1 MLLRWGERFKIAA
14 ALLWLYQ
21 RNHYF
26 SLAVSENLRIF
37 RNFFSREGIVTGGN
51 SFLFA
56 SFFRLQTEKI
66 VLGYNN
72 DKIVLAI
79 SKNSRFAKIHSLLKY
94 NQKEKTA

>member
-1 MLLRWGERFKIAA
+1 MGRTIQNSRRF
-14 ALLWLYQ
+14 ALAISAE
-21 RNHYF
+21 
-26 SLAVSENLRIF
+26 SLFLIGSFGKSADFPKL
-37 RNFFSREGIVTGGN
+37 FFSREGIVTGGN

>member
-1 MLLRWGERFKIAA
+1 
-14 ALLWLYQ
+14 
-21 RNHYF
+21 
-26 SLAVSENLRIF
+26 
-37 RNFFSREGIVTGGN
+37 VTGGS

-56 SFFRLQTEKI
+56 SFFRLQTEKN
-66 VLGYNN
+66 VLGYND

>member
-1 MLLRWGERFKIAA
+1 M
-14 ALLWLYQ
+14 
-21 RNHYF
+21 
-26 SLAVSENLRIF
+26 
-37 RNFFSREGIVTGGN
+37 TGGN

-94 NQKEKTA
+94 NQKEKPRKREKREDAIHEEKNVSVADGRGGTDQ

>member
-1 MLLRWGERFKIAA
+1 MGELDAKRPERART
-14 ALLWLYQ
+14 LTEY
-21 RNHYF
+21 R
-26 SLAVSENLRIF
+26 S
-37 RNFFSREGIVTGGN
+37 

-79 SKNSRFAKIHSLLKY
+79 TKNSRFAKIHSLLK
-94 NQKEKTA
+94 